1 MYSLKLCDNK
11 YEVILDENPNNYKF
25 EVLRCGEEWRSLI
38 GDNVVLALVYKIQE
52 LQDRVNDLK
61 DELEEQERFYKRE
74 LGND

>member
-11 YEVILDENPNNYKF
+11 YEVILDENPKNVKF